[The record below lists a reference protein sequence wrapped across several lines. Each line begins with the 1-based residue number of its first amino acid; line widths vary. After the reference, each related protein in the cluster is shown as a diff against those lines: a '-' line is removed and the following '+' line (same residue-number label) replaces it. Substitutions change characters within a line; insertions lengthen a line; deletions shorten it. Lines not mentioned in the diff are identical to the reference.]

1 MTNKDMDSATG
12 ETAPPENNKT
22 HSRTDEP
29 ASREVL
35 KRKIEYRQRRKLK
48 ARREGERSPWFGLGM
63 FGLVGWS
70 VALPTLLGILIGS
83 WIDML
88 LPGRVSWTLTMLIL
102 GLFVGCAN
110 AWYWIQRESNDAR

>member
-1 MTNKDMDSATG
+1 
-12 ETAPPENNKT
+12 
-22 HSRTDEP
+22 
-29 ASREVL
+29 
-35 KRKIEYRQRRKLK
+35 
-48 ARREGERSPWFGLGM
+48 M